1 MADGFAI
8 VQTNEMSNATVNF
21 TVEPVLYTPAVSQ
34 VVLSFTGAAI
44 VESQTGGGGGG
55 YEPLPPEDNMVWGW
69 GA

>member
-8 VQTNEMSNATVNF
+8 VQTNEMANAAFNLSVTL
-21 TVEPVLYTPAVSQ
+21 VE
-34 VVLSFTGAAI
+34 LSDGVQFADALNSTGTTI
-44 VESQTGGGGGG
+44 GDVQTGGGGG